1 MFRIRSRG
9 TVEGWRKTSGAS
21 QMNMVRLVD
30 ALGGWW
36 YRSRLRRE
44 VERRWYRSRLWRHF
58 GEWWTR
64 RRPRHYRPYHLYE
77 MVISSDRVWFKLQ
90 APCWSSR
97 QAVAF
102 MEARFNGTRY
112 ITADGHQPVTPFRLS
127 ECSSE
132 ISNWASI
139 VHRLPEEWDH
149 GEYRIEQYPYSWCE
163 TLSKG
168 CNCHANKGRLDVVV
182 CADYGN
188 QEEGERKQAR
198 TGNAFHENYIAEM
211 ERRIEEQDEAQRGKR
226 WSAAS
231 KRTALGRSGSFVY
244 PKVPVGH
251 GADRGHAGVPPVAM
265 DRIGQMVSAGY
276 YCCIEKTHHP
286 YGKQP
291 IRRTV
296 ASLNAA
302 CEKMSVLDDESGRSA
317 MSHMASAAEH
327 YLRVY
332 QSEECAERSVWGQVE
347 VPEVLYKYVPRELI
361 GNGVPNSLRA
371 TQLLALNDDMECN
384 VITMKDVNESMLDM
398 LRMMKEKSKEHL
410 GIDIAWD
417 QLLQEPVRYGSPRLS
432 PYIQKHLN
440 PLVGVVSFSTDIFV
454 PTMWAH
460 YCRNTGVVVG
470 YDKEILR
477 GLGFE
482 LQPVIYS
489 EISPIYRPLSGDDI
503 ELDFV
508 DREYMEG
515 VERSGQKM
523 DGLRVLTRAKLAE
536 MGSDWKSLSRLLF
549 VKGMSWAYEKEV
561 RLLVDLKQ
569 ARDTGKRDGNDWPIK
584 VIDPPSAAIVEIYG
598 GANTR
603 EADLQRAAQVG
614 RGGDRSGLYVG
625 RLSSHAFRIEKGFGT
640 RH

>member
-1 MFRIRSRG
+1 
-9 TVEGWRKTSGAS
+9 
-21 QMNMVRLVD
+21 
-30 ALGGWW
+30 
-36 YRSRLRRE
+36 
-44 VERRWYRSRLWRHF
+44 
-58 GEWWTR
+58 
-64 RRPRHYRPYHLYE
+64 
-77 MVISSDRVWFKLQ
+77 
-90 APCWSSR
+90 
-97 QAVAF
+97 

-132 ISNWASI
+132 ISNWTSI
-139 VHRLPEEWDH
+139 VHRLPEEWDD
-149 GEYRIEQYPYSWCE
+149 GEYKIERYPYSWCD
-163 TLSKG
+163 TLSEG

-182 CADYGN
+182 CADYGS
-188 QEEGERKQAR
+188 QEEEERKQTR
-198 TGNAFHENYIAEM
+198 TRNEFHENYIAEM
-211 ERRIEEQDEAQRGKR
+211 EKRIEQQDKAQRGKR
-226 WSAAS
+226 SSAAS
-231 KRTALGRSGSFVY
+231 RPAALGRSASFVY

-251 GADRGHAGVPPVAM
+251 GADREHAGVPSAAM
-265 DRIGQMVSAGY
+265 DKIGQMVSAGY
-276 YCCIEKTHHP
+276 YCCIEKRHHP

-302 CEKMSVLDDESGRSA
+302 YAKISALDDENRRSA
-317 MSHMASAAEH
+317 MSHIASVAEH

-347 VPEVLYKYVPRELI
+347 VPEILYKYVPLELI
-361 GNGVPNSLRA
+361 GNGAPNTLRA

-384 VITMKDVNESMLDM
+384 FITMKDANESMLDL
-398 LRMMKEKSKEHL
+398 LRIMKEKMMDHL

-417 QLLQEPVRYGSPRLS
+417 EFLQEPIRYGSPRLS

-460 YCRNTGVVVG
+460 YSRNTGVVVG
-470 YDKEILR
+470 YETETLR
-477 GLGFE
+477 TMGFE

-489 EISPIYRPLSGDDI
+489 EIAPIYRPLSGDNI

-515 VERSGQKM
+515 VERSGQKI

-536 MGSDWKSLSRLLF
+536 LGSDWKSLSSLLF

-569 ARDTGKRDGNDWPIK
+569 ARDTGKRDGNGWPIK
-584 VIDPPSAAIVEIYG
+584 VIDPPPAAIVEIHG

-603 EADLQRAAQVG
+603 EADLQRAAQVA
-614 RGGDRSGLYVG
+614 RSGGRSGLYVG
-625 RLSSHAFRIEKGFGT
+625 RLSSHAFRIQKGSGT